1 MQELSAQVRV
11 ISTESPQPDR
21 RGTLSRGLRSV
32 GHSQHPSAGPA
43 SYLAFI
49 FYPFRW
55 FSGIEE
61 MLIHFSFLSFLK
73 HFWVGFM
80 CTVSLVWKF

>member
-21 RGTLSRGLRSV
+21 RGTLSRGLWSV

-61 MLIHFSFLSFLK
+61 TLIHFSFLLF
-73 HFWVGFM
+73 
-80 CTVSLVWKF
+80 